1 MQRII
6 TNLKQICD
14 ATMRNLYKF
23 VEGDG
28 KKTCQFNSIEICC
41 CYLGLVQ
48 GQTGRQNTW
57 LYSQIQL
64 ALREPQKNSINSALL
79 NLFCIAFLGN

>member
-14 ATMRNLYKF
+14 PTMRNLYKF
-23 VEGDG
+23 VEGDE
-28 KKTCQFNSIEICC
+28 KKPVNLIQLKFVAAAGPG
-41 CYLGLVQ
+41 LGQ
-48 GQTGRQNTW
+48 GQPGRQNTW

-64 ALREPQKNSINSALL
+64 A
-79 NLFCIAFLGN
+79 